1 MNAVKN
7 IKNSSNVNHKKSLFN
22 NKKKDNS
29 PTSFNKRI
37 KNYLLV
43 NSHYRNIQNSFDL
56 KMAKSTKNME
66 FNKTCN
72 SHKKIKEGDF
82 SSFRIKKANSNSP
95 NYSNENSKINNYIQ
109 KKITFQSFNSKIPK
123 KHSIDNVF
131 KNIYRKDKILTRIL
145 NKNKI
150 NSSINSISLNRNKKT
165 NLKNYININC
175 TKKIYLNVNNNNDN
189 SPSNNKMK
197 RKIFQSSNLSISLDN
212 ILSKTINKSQ
222 KKTQQ
227 KSKEKNKNKNLSE
240 KKKKLKNKISMN
252 LINKN
257 KLDKK
262 ENNIARGSY
271 KINLDEKLK
280 GKNINIE
287 KNKKIFRHYNYRE
300 KDCRIK
306 SENITEIM
314 RHLTKN
320 KLLPSNSIKNGKSN
334 KYIKKTINGNP
345 ILNKNNN
352 NIKNEN
358 NKLMTSSKNKIKI
371 INHRKH
377 TKPCDYSRDI
387 SDAVLDESYN
397 ILNNAKII
405 SENRSTT
412 DKSLNTKKNN
422 SIKSKINIT
431 PNNMINRYNNIYNNK
446 EEYHFKNT
454 SNNSRISDNDEF
466 VTYEFDIGNEQNN
479 KINGVKTN
487 NFDVK
492 KPKEENLKFTFM
504 KDDIESNIS
513 VSQASKII
521 IGKIDGYKDIIETD
535 IKNYQISHSKYKS
548 MLYNKKSFLFNS
560 TNRLED
566 ELGDY
571 SLNNMNK
578 KISNLS
584 TLLKKESEPI
594 TFNDANFYDS
604 FNMTNLDGISSKITN
619 NIINESKK
627 LQFNTNYNDLND
639 NYFENQ
645 KSPNRKN
652 SNFNNFSIS
661 FNTDKSLYDF
671 SKKNSYNFNKNDNLE
686 YLLNKACNNN
696 NNNFKNVK
704 FAANNISQIN
714 NNDINS
720 ENKNTLLEKINDINK
735 NCIII

>member
-1 MNAVKN
+1 MNATKN
-7 IKNSSNVNHKKSLFN
+7 INNISNVNHKKTLFSN
-22 NKKKDNS
+22 QKTNNS
-29 PTSFNKRI
+29 PISFNKRI
-37 KNYLLV
+37 KSYLLV
-43 NSHYRNIQNSFDL
+43 NSHHRNIKNSFDL
-56 KMAKSTKNME
+56 KVSNSTKIMD
-66 FNKTCN
+66 FNKTC
-72 SHKKIKEGDF
+72 SSQKKIKDGDF
-82 SSFRIKKANSNSP
+82 TSLRIKKANSNSP
-95 NYSNENSKINNYIQ
+95 NNSKESSNINNYIQ

-123 KHSIDNVF
+123 KHSIDNIL
-131 KNIYRKDKILTRIL
+131 KNIYRKDKIITKIL

-165 NLKNYININC
+165 NLKNYININSIN
-175 TKKIYLNVNNNNDN
+175 KIYLNSNNNNN
-189 SPSNNKMK
+189 YSSNNKIK

-212 ILSKTINKSQ
+212 ILSKTINKNP

-227 KSKEKNKNKNLSE
+227 KSIEKNKNLSE
-240 KKKKLKNKISMN
+240 TKKKLKNKISMN
-252 LINKN
+252 LLNKN
-257 KLDKK
+257 NLDKK
-262 ENNIARGSY
+262 ENNITRGSY

-280 GKNINIE
+280 GKNIIIE
-287 KNKKIFRHYNYRE
+287 KNKRIFRHYNYKQKE
-300 KDCRIK
+300 GRIK

-320 KLLPSNSIKNGKSN
+320 KLLPNNSIKSGKN
-334 KYIKKTINGNP
+334 NRYIKKTINGNP
-345 ILNKNNN
+345 ILNKNDKI
-352 NIKNEN
+352 IKNKN
-358 NKLMTSSKNKIKI
+358 NKLLNSAKNKN
-371 INHRKH
+371 INQRKY
-377 TKPCDYSRDI
+377 TNPCDYSRDN
-387 SDAVLDESYN
+387 SDDVLDESYN
-397 ILNNAKII
+397 VLNNAKII

-422 SIKSKINIT
+422 SIKSKINVT

-446 EEYHFKNT
+446 DEYHFKKI

-492 KPKEENLKFTFM
+492 KPKEENLKYTLM

-513 VSQASKII
+513 VSQASKIV

-535 IKNYQISHSKYKS
+535 IKNYQINHSKYKS
-548 MLYNKKSFLFNS
+548 MLYNKKFNLFNS

-566 ELGDY
+566 EIGEFPF
-571 SLNNMNK
+571 NTTNK

-619 NIINESKK
+619 NIINENKK
-627 LQFNTNYNDLND
+627 VQFGMNNNDINE
-639 NYFENQ
+639 NYFESQ

-661 FNTDKSLYDF
+661 FNTDRSLYDL
-671 SKKNSYNFNKNDNLE
+671 SKKNNYNFNKNDNLE
-686 YLLNKACNNN
+686 YSIKKDFNNN
-696 NNNFKNVK
+696 NNNSKNVQYK
-704 FAANNISQIN
+704 IN
-714 NNDINS
+714 NNNYNNINKENKENK
-720 ENKNTLLEKINDINK
+720 ENKNSLFEKINDINK

>member
-1 MNAVKN
+1 MNATKN
-7 IKNSSNVNHKKSLFN
+7 INNISNVNHKKTLFSN
-22 NKKKDNS
+22 QKTNNS
-29 PTSFNKRI
+29 PISFNKRI
-37 KNYLLV
+37 KSYLLV
-43 NSHYRNIQNSFDL
+43 NSHHRNIKNSFDL
-56 KMAKSTKNME
+56 KVSNSTKIMD
-66 FNKTCN
+66 FNKTC
-72 SHKKIKEGDF
+72 SSQKKIKDGDF
-82 SSFRIKKANSNSP
+82 TSLRIKKANSNSP
-95 NYSNENSKINNYIQ
+95 NNSKENYNINNYIQ

-123 KHSIDNVF
+123 KHSIDNIL
-131 KNIYRKDKILTRIL
+131 KNIYRKDKIITRIL

-165 NLKNYININC
+165 NLKNYININSIN
-175 TKKIYLNVNNNNDN
+175 KIYLNSNNNNN
-189 SPSNNKMK
+189 YSSNNKIK

-212 ILSKTINKSQ
+212 ILSKTINKNP

-227 KSKEKNKNKNLSE
+227 KSIEKNKNLSE
-240 KKKKLKNKISMN
+240 TKKKLKNKISMN
-252 LINKN
+252 LLNKN
-257 KLDKK
+257 NLDKK
-262 ENNIARGSY
+262 ENNITRGSY

-280 GKNINIE
+280 GKNIIIE
-287 KNKKIFRHYNYRE
+287 KNKRIFRHYNYKQKE
-300 KDCRIK
+300 GRIK

-320 KLLPSNSIKNGKSN
+320 KLLPNNSIKSGKN
-334 KYIKKTINGNP
+334 NRYIKKTINGNP
-345 ILNKNNN
+345 ILNKNDKI
-352 NIKNEN
+352 IKNKN
-358 NKLMTSSKNKIKI
+358 NKLLNSAKNKN
-371 INHRKH
+371 INQRKFIN
-377 TKPCDYSRDI
+377 PCDYSRDN
-387 SDAVLDESYN
+387 SDDVLDESYN
-397 ILNNAKII
+397 VLNNAKII

-422 SIKSKINIT
+422 SIKSKINVT

-446 EEYHFKNT
+446 DEYHFKKI

-492 KPKEENLKFTFM
+492 KPKEENLKYTLM

-513 VSQASKII
+513 VSQASKIV

-535 IKNYQISHSKYKS
+535 IKNYQINHSKYKS
-548 MLYNKKSFLFNS
+548 MLYNKKFNLFNS

-566 ELGDY
+566 EIGEY
-571 SLNNMNK
+571 PFNTTNK

-619 NIINESKK
+619 NIINENKK
-627 LQFNTNYNDLND
+627 VQFGMNNNDINE
-639 NYFENQ
+639 NYFESQ

-661 FNTDKSLYDF
+661 FNTDRSLYDL
-671 SKKNSYNFNKNDNLE
+671 SKKNNYNFNKNDNLE
-686 YLLNKACNNN
+686 YSIKKDFNNN
-696 NNNFKNVK
+696 NNNSKNVQYK
-704 FAANNISQIN
+704 IN
-714 NNDINS
+714 NNNYNNINKENKENK
-720 ENKNTLLEKINDINK
+720 ENKNSLFEKINDINK

>member
-1 MNAVKN
+1 MNATKN
-7 IKNSSNVNHKKSLFN
+7 INNISNVNHKKTLFSN
-22 NKKKDNS
+22 QKTNNS
-29 PTSFNKRI
+29 PISFNKRI
-37 KNYLLV
+37 KSYLLV
-43 NSHYRNIQNSFDL
+43 NSHHRNIKNSFDL
-56 KMAKSTKNME
+56 KVSNSTKIMD
-66 FNKTCN
+66 FNKTC
-72 SHKKIKEGDF
+72 SSQKKIKDGDF
-82 SSFRIKKANSNSP
+82 TSLRIKKANSNSP
-95 NYSNENSKINNYIQ
+95 NNSKENSNINNYIQ

-123 KHSIDNVF
+123 KHSIDNIL
-131 KNIYRKDKILTRIL
+131 KNIYRKDKIITKIL

-165 NLKNYININC
+165 NLKNYININSIN
-175 TKKIYLNVNNNNDN
+175 KIYLNSNNNNN
-189 SPSNNKMK
+189 YSSNNKIK

-212 ILSKTINKSQ
+212 ILSKTINKNP

-227 KSKEKNKNKNLSE
+227 KSIEKNKNLSE
-240 KKKKLKNKISMN
+240 TKKKLKNKISMN
-252 LINKN
+252 LLNKN
-257 KLDKK
+257 NSDKK
-262 ENNIARGSY
+262 ENNITRGSY

-280 GKNINIE
+280 GKNIIIE
-287 KNKKIFRHYNYRE
+287 KNKRIFRHYNYKQKE
-300 KDCRIK
+300 GRIK

-320 KLLPSNSIKNGKSN
+320 KLLPNNSIKSGKN
-334 KYIKKTINGNP
+334 NRYIKKTINGNP
-345 ILNKNNN
+345 ILNKNDKI
-352 NIKNEN
+352 IKNKNKN
-358 NKLMTSSKNKIKI
+358 NKLLNSAKNKN
-371 INHRKH
+371 INQRKYIN
-377 TKPCDYSRDI
+377 PCDYSRDN
-387 SDAVLDESYN
+387 SDVVLDESYN
-397 ILNNAKII
+397 VLNNAKII

-422 SIKSKINIT
+422 SIKSKINVT

-446 EEYHFKNT
+446 DEYHFKKI

-492 KPKEENLKFTFM
+492 KPKEENLKYTLM

-513 VSQASKII
+513 VSQASKIV

-535 IKNYQISHSKYKS
+535 IKNYQINHSKYKS
-548 MLYNKKSFLFNS
+548 MLYNKKFNLFNS

-566 ELGDY
+566 EIGEY
-571 SLNNMNK
+571 PFNTTNK

-619 NIINESKK
+619 NIINENKK
-627 LQFNTNYNDLND
+627 VQFGMNNNDINE
-639 NYFENQ
+639 NYFESQ

-661 FNTDKSLYDF
+661 FNTDRSLYDL
-671 SKKNSYNFNKNDNLE
+671 SKKNNYNFNKNDNLE
-686 YLLNKACNNN
+686 YSIKKDFNNN
-696 NNNFKNVK
+696 NSKNVQYK
-704 FAANNISQIN
+704 TNNNNYNNIN
-714 NNDINS
+714 KENKENK
-720 ENKNTLLEKINDINK
+720 ENKNSLFEKINDINK

>member
-1 MNAVKN
+1 MNTTKN
-7 IKNSSNVNHKKSLFN
+7 IRNISNINHKKTLYSN
-22 NKKKDNS
+22 NKKDNS
-29 PTSFNKRI
+29 PISFSKRI

-43 NSHYRNIQNSFDL
+43 NSHHRNIKNSFDL
-56 KMAKSTKNME
+56 KMAQSTKNME

-72 SHKKIKEGDF
+72 SQKKIKDGDF
-82 SSFRIKKANSNSP
+82 TSLRIKKANSNSP
-95 NYSNENSKINNYIQ
+95 NCSSENSKINNYIQ
-109 KKITFQSFNSKIPK
+109 KKITFQSFNSKLPK
-123 KHSIDNVF
+123 KHSIDNIF
-131 KNIYRKDKILTRIL
+131 KNIYRKDKIITRIL
-145 NKNKI
+145 NKNKV
-150 NSSINSISLNRNKKT
+150 NSSLNSISLNRNKKT

-175 TKKIYLNVNNNNDN
+175 TNKIYLNINNNNN
-189 SPSNNKMK
+189 SSSNNRIK

-212 ILSKTINKSQ
+212 ILSKTKNKNQ

-227 KSKEKNKNKNLSE
+227 KSIEKNKNFSE

-252 LINKN
+252 LLNKDN
-257 KLDKK
+257 LDKK
-262 ENNIARGSY
+262 ENNITRGSY

-287 KNKKIFRHYNYRE
+287 KNKKIFRHYNYRQKE
-300 KDCRIK
+300 GRIK
-306 SENITEIM
+306 SENITDIM

-320 KLLPSNSIKNGKSN
+320 KLWPNNSIRSGKSN
-334 KYIKKTINGNP
+334 KYIKKSINGNP
-345 ILNKNNN
+345 ILNKNDNI
-352 NIKNEN
+352 IKNKN
-358 NKLMTSSKNKIKI
+358 SKLLSSAKNKN
-371 INHRKH
+371 INRRKY
-377 TKPCDYSRDI
+377 TKPCDYSKDN
-387 SDAVLDESYN
+387 SENVLDESYN
-397 ILNNAKII
+397 VLNNAKII

-431 PNNMINRYNNIYNNK
+431 PNNMTNKYNNIYNNK
-446 EEYHFKNT
+446 DEYHSKNT

-513 VSQASKII
+513 VSQASKIV

-535 IKNYQISHSKYKS
+535 IKNYQISHLKYKS
-548 MLYNKKSFLFNS
+548 MLYNKKSNLFNS

-566 ELGDY
+566 EMGEY
-571 SLNNMNK
+571 PFNNTNK

-619 NIINESKK
+619 NIINENKK
-627 LQFNTNYNDLND
+627 VQFSTNYNDLNE
-639 NYFENQ
+639 NYFESL
-645 KSPNRKN
+645 KTPNRKN

-661 FNTDKSLYDF
+661 FTDRSLYDF
-671 SKKNSYNFNKNDNLE
+671 SKKNNYNFNNNDNLV
-686 YLLNKACNNN
+686 YSINKVCNNSNNGRNVQFTTNNINKTNNN
-696 NNNFKNVK
+696 N
-704 FAANNISQIN
+704 IN
-714 NNDINS
+714 N
-720 ENKNTLLEKINDINK
+720 ENKNPLLEKINDINK

>member
-7 IKNSSNVNHKKSLFN
+7 IKNISNVNHKKTLFN
-22 NKKKDNS
+22 NQKKNNS
-29 PTSFNKRI
+29 PISFNKRI

-43 NSHYRNIQNSFDL
+43 NSHHRNIKNSFDL
-56 KMAKSTKNME
+56 KMAKSSKNMD

-72 SHKKIKEGDF
+72 SQKKFKDADF
-82 SSFRIKKANSNSP
+82 TSLRIQKANSNSP
-95 NYSNENSKINNYIQ
+95 NNSKENSKINNYIQ

-123 KHSIDNVF
+123 KHSIDNIL
-131 KNIYRKDKILTRIL
+131 KNIYRKDKIITRIL

-175 TKKIYLNVNNNNDN
+175 TNKIYLNVNNNSN
-189 SPSNNKMK
+189 SSSNNKIK
-197 RKIFQSSNLSISLDN
+197 KKIFQSSNLSISLDN
-212 ILSKTINKSQ
+212 ILSKTINKTQ

-227 KSKEKNKNKNLSE
+227 KSIEKNKNLSE
-240 KKKKLKNKISMN
+240 KKKKLKNKISVN
-252 LINKN
+252 LLNKN
-257 KLDKK
+257 NLEKK
-262 ENNIARGSY
+262 ENNITRGSY

-287 KNKKIFRHYNYRE
+287 KNKKIFKHYNYRQRE
-300 KDCRIK
+300 SRIK

-320 KLLPSNSIKNGKSN
+320 KLLPNNSIKSGKNN

-345 ILNKNNN
+345 ILNKNDNIIKSKN
-352 NIKNEN
+352 SKLLTSAKIKNI
-358 NKLMTSSKNKIKI
+358 S
-371 INHRKH
+371 HRKY
-377 TKPCDYSRDI
+377 TKPCDYSRDN
-387 SDAVLDESYN
+387 SDVVLDESYN
-397 ILNNAKII
+397 ALNNAKII

-446 EEYHFKNT
+446 DEYHFKNT

-492 KPKEENLKFTFM
+492 KPKEENLKFTLM
-504 KDDIESNIS
+504 KDDMESNVS
-513 VSQASKII
+513 VSQASKIV

-548 MLYNKKSFLFNS
+548 MLYNKKFNFFNS

-566 ELGDY
+566 EIGDY
-571 SLNNMNK
+571 PFNNTNK

-619 NIINESKK
+619 NIINENKK
-627 LQFNTNYNDLND
+627 VQFGMNYNDINE
-639 NYFENQ
+639 NYFESQ
-645 KSPNRKN
+645 KLPNRKN

-661 FNTDKSLYDF
+661 FNTDRSLYEF
-671 SKKNSYNFNKNDNLE
+671 SKKNNYNFNKNDNLE
-686 YLLNKACNNN
+686 YSLNKDCN
-696 NNNFKNVK
+696 
-704 FAANNISQIN
+704 IN
-714 NNDINS
+714 NNSKNVQYTINNINNKNICH
-720 ENKNTLLEKINDINK
+720 ENKNTNANTNTNTFLEKINDINK

>member
-1 MNAVKN
+1 MNATKN
-7 IKNSSNVNHKKSLFN
+7 INNISNVNHKKTLFSN
-22 NKKKDNS
+22 QKTNNS
-29 PTSFNKRI
+29 PISFNKRI
-37 KNYLLV
+37 KSYLLV
-43 NSHYRNIQNSFDL
+43 NSHHRNIKNSFDL
-56 KMAKSTKNME
+56 KVSNSTKIMD
-66 FNKTCN
+66 FNKTC
-72 SHKKIKEGDF
+72 SSQKKIKDGDF
-82 SSFRIKKANSNSP
+82 TSLRIKKANSNSP
-95 NYSNENSKINNYIQ
+95 NNSKENSNINNYIQ

-123 KHSIDNVF
+123 KHSIDNIL
-131 KNIYRKDKILTRIL
+131 KNIYRKDKIITRIL

-165 NLKNYININC
+165 NLKNYININSIN
-175 TKKIYLNVNNNNDN
+175 KIYLNSNNNNN
-189 SPSNNKMK
+189 YSSNNKIK

-212 ILSKTINKSQ
+212 ILSKTINKNP

-227 KSKEKNKNKNLSE
+227 KSIEKNKNLSE
-240 KKKKLKNKISMN
+240 TKKKLKNKISMN
-252 LINKN
+252 LLNKN
-257 KLDKK
+257 NSDKK
-262 ENNIARGSY
+262 ENNITRGSY

-280 GKNINIE
+280 GKNIIIE
-287 KNKKIFRHYNYRE
+287 KNKRIFRHYNYKQKE
-300 KDCRIK
+300 GRIK

-320 KLLPSNSIKNGKSN
+320 KLLPNNSIKSGKN
-334 KYIKKTINGNP
+334 NRFIKKTINGNP
-345 ILNKNNN
+345 ILNKNDKI
-352 NIKNEN
+352 IKNKN
-358 NKLMTSSKNKIKI
+358 NKLLNSAKNKN
-371 INHRKH
+371 INQRKFIN
-377 TKPCDYSRDI
+377 PCDYSRDN
-387 SDAVLDESYN
+387 SDDVLDESYN
-397 ILNNAKII
+397 VLNNAKII

-422 SIKSKINIT
+422 SIKSKINVT

-446 EEYHFKNT
+446 DEYHFKKI

-492 KPKEENLKFTFM
+492 KPKEENLKYTLM

-513 VSQASKII
+513 VSQASKIV

-535 IKNYQISHSKYKS
+535 IKNYQINHSKYKS
-548 MLYNKKSFLFNS
+548 MLYNKKFNLFNS

-566 ELGDY
+566 EIGEFPF
-571 SLNNMNK
+571 NTTNK

-619 NIINESKK
+619 NIINENKK
-627 LQFNTNYNDLND
+627 VQFGMNYNDINE
-639 NYFENQ
+639 NYFDSQ

-652 SNFNNFSIS
+652 SNFNNYSIS
-661 FNTDKSLYDF
+661 FNTDRSLYDL
-671 SKKNSYNFNKNDNLE
+671 SKKNNYNFNKNDNLE
-686 YLLNKACNNN
+686 YSIKKDFNNN
-696 NNNFKNVK
+696 NNKNIQYK
-704 FAANNISQIN
+704 TNNNNYNNIN
-714 NNDINS
+714 KENKENK
-720 ENKNTLLEKINDINK
+720 ENKNSLFEKINDINK

>member
-1 MNAVKN
+1 MNATKN
-7 IKNSSNVNHKKSLFN
+7 INNISNVNHKKTLFSN
-22 NKKKDNS
+22 QKTNNS
-29 PTSFNKRI
+29 PISFNKRI
-37 KNYLLV
+37 KSYLLV
-43 NSHYRNIQNSFDL
+43 NSHHRNIKNSFDL
-56 KMAKSTKNME
+56 KVSNSTKIMD
-66 FNKTCN
+66 FNKTC
-72 SHKKIKEGDF
+72 SSQKKIKDGDF
-82 SSFRIKKANSNSP
+82 TSLRIKKANSNSP
-95 NYSNENSKINNYIQ
+95 NNSKENYNINNYIQ

-123 KHSIDNVF
+123 KHSIDNIL
-131 KNIYRKDKILTRIL
+131 KNIYRKDKIITRIL

-165 NLKNYININC
+165 NLKNYININSIN
-175 TKKIYLNVNNNNDN
+175 KIYLNSNNNNN
-189 SPSNNKMK
+189 YSSNNKIK

-212 ILSKTINKSQ
+212 ILSKTINKNP

-227 KSKEKNKNKNLSE
+227 KSIEKNKNLSE
-240 KKKKLKNKISMN
+240 TKKKLKNKISMN
-252 LINKN
+252 LLNKN
-257 KLDKK
+257 NSDKK
-262 ENNIARGSY
+262 ENNITRGSY

-280 GKNINIE
+280 GKNIIIE
-287 KNKKIFRHYNYRE
+287 KNKRIFRHYNYKQKE
-300 KDCRIK
+300 GRIK

-320 KLLPSNSIKNGKSN
+320 KLLPNNSIKSGKN
-334 KYIKKTINGNP
+334 NRFIKKTINGNP
-345 ILNKNNN
+345 ILNKNDKI
-352 NIKNEN
+352 IKNKN
-358 NKLMTSSKNKIKI
+358 NKLLNSAKNKN
-371 INHRKH
+371 INQRKFIN
-377 TKPCDYSRDI
+377 PCDYSRDN
-387 SDAVLDESYN
+387 SDVVLDESYN
-397 ILNNAKII
+397 VLNNAKII

-422 SIKSKINIT
+422 SIKSKINVT

-446 EEYHFKNT
+446 DEYHFKKI

-487 NFDVK
+487 NFDLK
-492 KPKEENLKFTFM
+492 MPKEENLKYTLM

-513 VSQASKII
+513 VSQASKIV

-535 IKNYQISHSKYKS
+535 IKNYQINHSKYKS
-548 MLYNKKSFLFNS
+548 MLYNKKFNLFNS

-566 ELGDY
+566 EIGEY
-571 SLNNMNK
+571 PFNTTNK

-619 NIINESKK
+619 NIINENKK
-627 LQFNTNYNDLND
+627 VQFGMNNNDINE
-639 NYFENQ
+639 NYFESQ

-661 FNTDKSLYDF
+661 FNTDRSLYDL
-671 SKKNSYNFNKNDNLE
+671 SKKNNYNFNKNDNLE
-686 YLLNKACNNN
+686 YSIKKDFNNN
-696 NNNFKNVK
+696 NNKNIQYK
-704 FAANNISQIN
+704 TNNNNYNNIN
-714 NNDINS
+714 KENKENK
-720 ENKNTLLEKINDINK
+720 ENKNSLFEKINDINK

>member
-1 MNAVKN
+1 MNATKN
-7 IKNSSNVNHKKSLFN
+7 INNISNVNHKKTLFSN
-22 NKKKDNS
+22 QKTNNS
-29 PTSFNKRI
+29 PISFNKRI
-37 KNYLLV
+37 KSYLLV
-43 NSHYRNIQNSFDL
+43 NSHHRNIKNSFDL
-56 KMAKSTKNME
+56 KVSNSTKIMD
-66 FNKTCN
+66 FNKTC
-72 SHKKIKEGDF
+72 SSQKKIKDGDF
-82 SSFRIKKANSNSP
+82 TSLRIKKANSNSP
-95 NYSNENSKINNYIQ
+95 NNSKENYNINNYIQ

-123 KHSIDNVF
+123 KHSIDNIL
-131 KNIYRKDKILTRIL
+131 KNIYRKDKIITRIL

-165 NLKNYININC
+165 NLKNYININSIN
-175 TKKIYLNVNNNNDN
+175 KIYLNSNNNNN
-189 SPSNNKMK
+189 YSSNNKIK

-212 ILSKTINKSQ
+212 ILSKTINKNP

-227 KSKEKNKNKNLSE
+227 KSIEKNKNLSE
-240 KKKKLKNKISMN
+240 TKKKLKNKISMN
-252 LINKN
+252 LLNKN
-257 KLDKK
+257 NSDKK
-262 ENNIARGSY
+262 ENNITRGSY

-280 GKNINIE
+280 GKNIIIE
-287 KNKKIFRHYNYRE
+287 KNKRIFRHYNYKQKE
-300 KDCRIK
+300 GRIK

-320 KLLPSNSIKNGKSN
+320 KLLPNNSIKSGKN
-334 KYIKKTINGNP
+334 NRFIKKTINGNP
-345 ILNKNNN
+345 ILNKNDKI
-352 NIKNEN
+352 IKNKN
-358 NKLMTSSKNKIKI
+358 NKLLNSAKNKN
-371 INHRKH
+371 INQRKFIN
-377 TKPCDYSRDI
+377 PCDYSRDN
-387 SDAVLDESYN
+387 SDDVLDESYN
-397 ILNNAKII
+397 VLNNAKII

-422 SIKSKINIT
+422 SIKSKINVT

-446 EEYHFKNT
+446 DEYHFKKI

-492 KPKEENLKFTFM
+492 KPKEENLKYTLM

-513 VSQASKII
+513 VSQASKIV

-535 IKNYQISHSKYKS
+535 IKNYQINHSKYKS
-548 MLYNKKSFLFNS
+548 MLYNKKFNLFNS

-566 ELGDY
+566 EIGEY
-571 SLNNMNK
+571 PFNTTNK

-619 NIINESKK
+619 NIINENKK
-627 LQFNTNYNDLND
+627 VQFGMNNNDINE
-639 NYFENQ
+639 NYFESQ

-661 FNTDKSLYDF
+661 FNTDRSLYDL
-671 SKKNSYNFNKNDNLE
+671 SKKNNYNFNKNDNLE
-686 YLLNKACNNN
+686 YSIKKDFNNN
-696 NNNFKNVK
+696 NNNSKNVQYK
-704 FAANNISQIN
+704 TNNNNYNNIN
-714 NNDINS
+714 KENKENK
-720 ENKNTLLEKINDINK
+720 ENKNSLFEKINDINK